1 MIVKVTQVRDVAIIE
16 VDLKPCADVFIFRV
30 RGRELE
36 LCGKTL
42 VLSEELG
49 EFRKGLLVMAKTPF
63 FVECEAGD
71 CLAAK
76 AQV

>member
-1 MIVKVTQVRDVAIIE
+1 MIVKVAQVRDVAIIE
-16 VDLKPCADVFIFRV
+16 VDLKPCADVFIFKV

-42 VLSEELG
+42 VLSEEFG
-49 EFRKGLLVMAKTPF
+49 EFRKGLLIMAKTPF

>member
-1 MIVKVTQVRDVAIIE
+1 MIVKVAQVRDVVIIE
-16 VDLKPCADVFIFRV
+16 VGLEPCADVFIFRV

-42 VLSEELG
+42 VLSEELR

-63 FVECEAGD
+63 FVECEARD

-76 AQV
+76 AQI

>member
-1 MIVKVTQVRDVAIIE
+1 MIVKVAQVRDVAIIE
-16 VDLKPCADVFIFRV
+16 VDLKPCVDVFIFRV

-76 AQV
+76 AQI

>member
-1 MIVKVTQVRDVAIIE
+1 MIIKVVQIRDVAIIKI
-16 VDLKPCADVFIFRV
+16 DLEPCADVFTFRIG
-30 RGRELE
+30 GRELE
-36 LCGKTL
+36 LCGKVFTL
-42 VLSEELG
+42 SQELE

-63 FVECEAGD
+63 FVECKAGV